1 MSGSAQDAKAT
12 LSAILPTPEDLGQQ
26 SSQEEANTVLTE
38 TETNFELQRRE
49 QIIREKDI
57 ALEKLKLELRTLEQ
71 EGAARW
77 VVLVILG
84 GYVFVW
90 SVFTWGTLWFST
102 FSDAILITLLSTT
115 LGQVLGLTVIAL
127 RWLFPPR
134 Q

>member
-12 LSAILPTPEDLGQQ
+12 LSAILPTLEDLGQQ

-115 LGQVLGLTVIAL
+115 LGQILGLTAIAL

>member
-84 GYVFVW
+84 VMSLCGRCSRGERFG
-90 SVFTWGTLWFST
+90 SRRFQTRF
-102 FSDAILITLLSTT
+102 
-115 LGQVLGLTVIAL
+115 
-127 RWLFPPR
+127 
-134 Q
+134 

>member
-71 EGAARW
+71 EGAASW

-115 LGQVLGLTVIAL
+115 LGQVLGLTAIAL

>member
-1 MSGSAQDAKAT
+1 MSGSAKDAKAT
-12 LSAILPTPEDLGQQ
+12 LNAILPTPEDLVQQ

-38 TETNFELQRRE
+38 KEKNSELQRRE

-57 ALEKLKLELRTLEQ
+57 ALEKLKLELRALEQ
-71 EGAARW
+71 EGVVRW

-84 GYVFVW
+84 IYVIVW
-90 SVFTWGTLWFST
+90 SVLTWVTLWFST

-115 LGQVLGLTVIAL
+115 LGQVLGLTAIAL

>member
-77 VVLVILG
+77 VVLVILV

-115 LGQVLGLTVIAL
+115 LGQVLGLTAIAL